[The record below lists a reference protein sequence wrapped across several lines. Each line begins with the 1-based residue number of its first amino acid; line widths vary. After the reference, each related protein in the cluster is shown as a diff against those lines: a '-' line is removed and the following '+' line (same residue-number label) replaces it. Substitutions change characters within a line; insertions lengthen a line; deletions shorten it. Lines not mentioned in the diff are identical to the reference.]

1 MGFIQ
6 AIYPRSYQEESCKGS
21 HLGRQSY
28 ERFREAIQ
36 GSILRTLLKGIKEGN
51 YPGGLSRGPVEE
63 GYFGKLPDGGY
74 PGGLPKDAILEDYL
88 RILFRV
94 CQLAYCFHDGS

>member
-1 MGFIQ
+1 M
-6 AIYPRSYQEESCKGS
+6 
-21 HLGRQSY
+21 
-28 ERFREAIQ
+28 
-36 GSILRTLLKGIKEGN
+36 
-51 YPGGLSRGPVEE
+51 EE

-94 CQLAYCFHDGS
+94 CQLAVVFMTGVK